1 MVRLGKLVRESCKLT
16 FTDGASISVF
26 FLFEGK
32 VMEEYEAASS
42 DSDDAN
48 DSGYESG
55 VLIDPET
62 GLLIDVATGTVVDP
76 PTPDAEEL
84 SYTSMK
90 YP

>member
-1 MVRLGKLVRESCKLT
+1 MVQV
-16 FTDGASISVF
+16 FQF